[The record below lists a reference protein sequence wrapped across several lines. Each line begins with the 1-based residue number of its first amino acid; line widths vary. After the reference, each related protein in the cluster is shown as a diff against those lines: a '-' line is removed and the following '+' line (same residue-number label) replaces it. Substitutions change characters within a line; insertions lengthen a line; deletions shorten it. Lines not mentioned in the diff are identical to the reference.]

1 MQTVP
6 VLGRGTLPRAG
17 SQPLGH
23 LTQVEKVRKLVG
35 MPVAKQTR
43 EGPSVGS
50 PGARNESLDPTCPE
64 EAGNDCS

>member
-1 MQTVP
+1 MQTVT

-43 EGPSVGS
+43 ERPSVEAEG
-50 PGARNESLDPTCPE
+50 PGTNL
-64 EAGNDCS
+64 